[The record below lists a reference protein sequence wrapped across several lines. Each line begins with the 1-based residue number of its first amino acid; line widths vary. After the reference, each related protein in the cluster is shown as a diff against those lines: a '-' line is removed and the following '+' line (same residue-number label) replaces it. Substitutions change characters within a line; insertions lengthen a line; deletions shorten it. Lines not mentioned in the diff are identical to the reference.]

1 MERETN
7 AKSHFVWRHSIRF
20 KILQFLVLM
29 VSLFSIAIFV
39 VLEIQGR
46 KYIYQQAESLVS
58 EQAYSLVTELGKK
71 INYIEGIA
79 HTMANLA
86 VRLPN
91 NEAMIKSLFPALLTE
106 HGASLLM
113 AGGGLWPEPYALDPD
128 VERSSYFW
136 GRNENNDLIFY
147 DDYNQ
152 PDNGFHHE
160 EWYVPTTYLKPGRAY
175 WSQSYTDPY
184 SGEPMVTCSVPYF
197 RAGKLQGIVTVDVK
211 LDGLNQLV
219 SDKSVQFGGYAMVL
233 DRNGRFLSYPFIE
246 QVIKNNEAGK
256 IEYISGKEFSQQE
269 FSFASTYTRLEKLLE
284 ARRNA
289 VRRDSLLFENALEIA
304 QKSDQISRDAA
315 LLIMHDNI
323 HQVSNPQI
331 LFQQEIAS
339 SHLFDEPSVLMA
351 LEMPKTQWAVLVVV
365 PQSLLSSTVGHI
377 KNNVIVI
384 IILALLLSTFVGYLF
399 LNKVLLQPLLRMKAE
414 LRSLDFDNRDK
425 SDYLV
430 ENNDE
435 LGELV
440 EAFNTR
446 SRSLIDAKVTAETA
460 SKAKQRFMAN
470 MSHEIKMPMSGIISA
485 AELLSERNNDVKS
498 QGYVDLIKKSA
509 NSMLVVLNDIL
520 DYLKI
525 ESGHMELESIRFDL
539 FEILDYVYTLL
550 RPSVNPDLRVMFS
563 LDYPEHLHRFYL
575 GDQTRLQQVV
585 LNLVSN
591 ALKFT
596 DRGFVKISVSC
607 PSSSEGYDDICIRIE
622 DSGIGI
628 PQDKLASIF
637 EKFYQSDESI
647 TGRFGGTGLSLAIS
661 RSLIMLMGG
670 ELDVDSE
677 VGRGTIFEIQL
688 KLNRAM
694 QHRPQGIV
702 GSRDLALGKLV
713 GLRVLLVED
722 NKINQV
728 VAKQMMNLLQMTVS
742 VAKDGLEC
750 LQMTKDNQYDV
761 IFMDVQMP
769 EMDGLTATKILRQE
783 PGINRNTPI
792 IALTANILE
801 SDVVN
806 CEDAGMQG
814 YISKPVS
821 KQSIIDETVRVLRL
835 EVPLEEVLL
844 PLTKTHKS

>member
-1 MERETN
+1 MEKETK
-7 AKSHFVWRHSIRF
+7 AKPYFSWRNSIRF
-20 KILQFLVLM
+20 KILQFLILM
-29 VSLFSIAIFV
+29 VVLFSIAIFV

-58 EQAYSLVTELGKK
+58 EQAYSLVSDLGKK
-71 INYIEGIA
+71 INYIEGVA

-86 VRLPN
+86 ARLPN
-91 NEAMIKSLFPALLTE
+91 DDAVIRSLFPALLTE
-106 HGASLLM
+106 YGDSPLM
-113 AGGGLWPEPYALDPD
+113 AGGGLWPEPYTLDPA

-136 GRNENNDLIFY
+136 GRNQNNELVFY

-152 PDNGFHHE
+152 PGNGFHHE
-160 EWYVPTTYLKPGRAY
+160 EWYVPATYLKPGQSY
-175 WSQSYTDPY
+175 WSQSYTDPF

-197 RAGKLQGIVTVDVK
+197 KGGKLQGIVTVDVK
-211 LDGLNQLV
+211 LDGLNQLL
-219 SDKSVQFGGYAMVL
+219 SDKSAQFGGYAIAL
-233 DRNGRFLSYPFIE
+233 DRNGRFLSYPFKN
-246 QVIKNNEAGK
+246 QVIKKNDAG
-256 IEYISGKEFSQQE
+256 IPEYISGREFSQQE

-284 ARRNA
+284 ERRA
-289 VRRDSLLFENALEIA
+289 TVRRDSRLFENALEIA
-304 QKSDQISRDAA
+304 QKSDLISLDAA

-323 HQVSNPQI
+323 HPVSNPQI
-331 LFQQEIAS
+331 LFQQENDS
-339 SHLFDEPSVLMA
+339 SDLFDEQSLLMA
-351 LEMPKTQWAVLVVV
+351 LEMPQTQWAVLVVV
-365 PQSLLSSTVGHI
+365 PQRLLSSTVSHI
-377 KNNVIVI
+377 KNNVIL
-384 IILALLLSTFVGYLF
+384 IILSALFLCTFVGYLF
-399 LNKVLLQPLLRMKAE
+399 LNKVLLQPLRRMKAE
-414 LRSLDFDNRDK
+414 LRSLDFEDKEK
-425 SDYLV
+425 SDCVV
-430 ENNDE
+430 ESHDE

-460 SKAKQRFMAN
+460 SKAKQRFMAD
-470 MSHEIKMPMSGIISA
+470 MSHEIKMPMSGIIGA
-485 AELLSERNNDVKS
+485 AELLSERNIDAKAK
-498 QGYVDLIKKSA
+498 GYVDLIKKSA

-525 ESGHMELESIRFDL
+525 ESGHLELEYSRFDL
-539 FEILDYVYTLL
+539 FEVLDYVYTLL

-563 LDYPEHLHRFYL
+563 LDYPEQMHRFFL
-575 GDQTRLQQVV
+575 GDPTRLQQVV

-591 ALKFT
+591 ALKYT
-596 DRGFVKISVSC
+596 DRGFVKISVS
-607 PSSSEGYDDICIRIE
+607 SSSCGEGYDDICIRIE

-637 EKFYQSDESI
+637 DKFYQSEESI

-661 RSLIMLMGG
+661 RSLVTLMGG

-677 VGRGTIFEIQL
+677 VGRGTVFDIRL
-688 KLNRAM
+688 KLSRAL

-728 VAKQMMNLLQMTVS
+728 VAKQMMGLLQMTVS

-750 LQMTKDNQYDV
+750 LEMAKDNQYDV
-761 IFMDVQMP
+761 IFMDIQMP
-769 EMDGLTATKILRQE
+769 EMDGLTATKVLRQN
-783 PGINRNTPI
+783 PGINSKTPI

-835 EVPLEEVLL
+835 EAPLEEVLL
-844 PLTKTHKS
+844 PLRKTHK